1 MKKKSLDNIISE
13 EILAAYLDANA
24 NADETRLVIDSL
36 CDDEELR
43 ELMQISQL
51 VDSDLSMSHEE
62 VEILPMTALAAN
74 CAESNLC

>member
-43 ELMQISQL
+43 ELM
-51 VDSDLSMSHEE
+51 
-62 VEILPMTALAAN
+62 EI
-74 CAESNLC
+74 